1 MLNRMTK
8 DQEDGEHRVEEDP
21 FDLFDDSDDDDDN
34 NDDNNSSSGSSINND
49 GGLDDRRIRTETKSN
64 EHYARDESCGVMS
77 FHFHTEQA
85 LLLHVR
91 RALDVSVC
99 NRTGDLLP
107 LSLAQR
113 VLKAMDEFCMEKHWM
128 MHIGPEKGTLICNEL
143 EESYLRY
150 LRDMSQ
156 LDAGDNGRM
165 KQVKKRSFTILELG
179 TYCGYSSILFGNK
192 LKIMAEKASISSELT
207 PRIITVEVDEGHAK
221 VARELI
227 KLSNLH
233 DIVTVVVEDDCTV
246 LVENTI
252 KPVLLSSQSNG
263 IDFLFIDHDKDL
275 YLDDYLELE
284 RHNCL
289 KVGST
294 IIADNVLFAG
304 ITNYVSHMK
313 EKQERKES
321 ETKTLHCTVEYSL
334 EEEKKLGR
342 DCVKDGIEV
351 TRLLKI
357 L

>member
-1 MLNRMTK
+1 MTK
-8 DQEDGEHRVEEDP
+8 DQEDDEHREEEEDP
-21 FDLFDDSDDDDDN
+21 FDLFDSDDDDDN
-34 NDDNNSSSGSSINND
+34 NEGNNSNTSINND
-49 GGLDDRRIRTETKSN
+49 GGVDDGMIRTERNSN

-99 NRTGDLLP
+99 NHTGDSLP

-128 MHIGPEKGTLICNEL
+128 MHIGPEKGALICNEL

-156 LDAGDNGRM
+156 LDAGGDGRM
-165 KQVKKRSFTILELG
+165 KQVEKRSFTILELG

-192 LKIMAEKASISSELT
+192 LKIMAEKASISSELI
-207 PRIITVEVDEGHAK
+207 PRIMSVEVDEGHAK

-233 DIVTVVVEDDCTV
+233 DIVTVVVEDDWTV

-275 YLDDYLELE
+275 YLNDYLELE

-289 KVGST
+289 KVGSK
-294 IIADNVLFAG
+294 IVADNVLFAG

-342 DCVKDGIEV
+342 DCVNDGIEV